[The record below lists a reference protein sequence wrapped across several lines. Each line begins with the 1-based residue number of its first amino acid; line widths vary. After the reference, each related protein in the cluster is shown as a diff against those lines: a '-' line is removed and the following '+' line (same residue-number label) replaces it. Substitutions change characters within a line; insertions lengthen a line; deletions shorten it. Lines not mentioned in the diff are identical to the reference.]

1 MIFEGS
7 YDAAVCCSFQVVNG
21 SITLTLD
28 VDEVVTL
35 TTLNQ
40 GLKGQYPDPP
50 PEKPFPLPYQES
62 FDGRFILR
70 HNALYQNCTD
80 GPCLLNKMATKAK
93 NRTSA
98 PLTEIKN

>member
-1 MIFEGS
+1 M
-7 YDAAVCCSFQVVNG
+7 NG

-35 TTLNQ
+35 TTLNH

-62 FDGRFILR
+62 FDGRFIN
-70 HNALYQNCTD
+70 NALYQNCTD
-80 GPCLLNKMATKAK
+80 GPCLRNKMATKAK

-98 PLTEIKN
+98 PPTETRITVNLVLVRTLE